1 MPIIN
6 SILDTDLYKLSMQFA
21 IMKTFPDA
29 EVEYTFT
36 NRNNTPFPDG
46 FDYELRKEIDSM
58 RNLAL
63 TQEEKKFLQEKCGHY
78 LDRPYLDFLYGYRY
92 DPSEV
97 GVVLKDGELSIKI
110 RGFWYRTVLWE
121 VPLMALISELFFKM
135 TGQEPTNRA
144 AREKNNIQ
152 KGQAFQTNNLILSEF
167 GTRRRYSY
175 EIQDEVVSD
184 LKSCYGSNKFLKG
197 TSNVHLA
204 MKHGLNPHGTHAHE
218 FFMFMGAQYGFKM
231 SNTMG
236 LKHWSDVFHG
246 ELGIALSDTLTTDVF
261 FKSFDT
267 KYAKLFDGVR
277 HDSGDPFEFADKT
290 VNHYKKLG
298 IDPTLKQI
306 VFSDSLNTNLC
317 IEIHNHCKGKIRDSF
332 GVGTHLTNDVGVK
345 PLNMVIKLTS
355 AKILGEWVPTVKLSD
370 NPGKHTGDKKTIEL
384 CKEILNIK
392 EVETA
397 KIN

>member
-63 TQEEKKFLQEKCGHY
+63 TQDEKKFLQEKCGHY
-78 LDRPYLDFLYGYRY
+78 LNRPFLDLLSGYRY

-135 TGQEPTNRA
+135 TGQEPTSRA

-152 KGQAFQTNNLILSEF
+152 KGLAFQTNNLILSEF

-218 FFMFMGAQYGFKM
+218 WFMFMGAQYGFKM

-277 HDSGDPFEFADKT
+277 HDSSDPFEFTDKT
-290 VNHYKKLG
+290 VSHYKKLG
-298 IDPTLKQI
+298 IDPNLKQI

-317 IEIHNHCKGKIRDSF
+317 IEIHNYCKGKIKDSF

-392 EVETA
+392 EVETS

>member
-6 SILDTDLYKLSMQFA
+6 SILDTDLYKISMMHA
-21 IMKTFPDA
+21 IVETFPDA

-63 TQEEKKFLQEKCGHY
+63 TQDEKKFLQEKCGHY
-78 LDRPYLDFLYGYRY
+78 LNRPFLDLLSGYRY

-152 KGQAFQTNNLILSEF
+152 KGLAFQTNNLILSEF

-218 FFMFMGAQYGFKM
+218 WFMFMGAQYGFKM

-277 HDSGDPFEFADKT
+277 HDSSDPFEFTDKT
-290 VNHYKKLG
+290 VSHYKKLG
-298 IDPTLKQI
+298 IDPNLKQI

-317 IEIHNHCKGKIRDSF
+317 IEIHNYCKGKIKDSF

-392 EVETA
+392 EVETS

>member
-1 MPIIN
+1 MAIIN
-6 SILDTDLYKLSMQFA
+6 SILDTDLYKISMMHA
-21 IMKTFPDA
+21 IVETFPDA

-63 TQEEKKFLQEKCGHY
+63 TQDEKKFLQEKCGHY
-78 LDRPYLDFLYGYRY
+78 LNRPFLDLLSGYRY

-135 TGQEPTNRA
+135 TGQEPTSRA
-144 AREKNNIQ
+144 TREKNNIQ
-152 KGQAFQTNNLILSEF
+152 KGQAFQMNNMILSEF

-184 LKSCYGSNKFLKG
+184 LKSCYGSDKFLKG

-204 MKHGLNPHGTHAHE
+204 MKHGLSPHGTHAHE
-218 FFMFMGAQYGFKM
+218 WFMFMGAQYGFKM

-267 KYAKLFDGVR
+267 KFAKLFDGVR
-277 HDSGDPFEFADKT
+277 HDSSDPFEFTDKA

-298 IDPTLKQI
+298 IDPNLKQI

-317 IEIHNHCKGKIRDSF
+317 IEIHNYCKGKTKDSF

-355 AKILGEWVPTVKLSD
+355 AKILGEWVPTIKLSD
-370 NPGKHTGDKKTIEL
+370 NPGKHTGDKKAIEL

-392 EVETA
+392 EVETI